1 MGRVIGLTGG
11 IGTGKSTVAAM
22 LEKLGAAVVDA
33 DAIGHRVMAAPDTVK
48 AVVAEFGKG
57 ILDDAGA
64 VDRERLGTLVFRD
77 PAKLEALNRLMH
89 PLMYAQAE
97 REITDLIAN
106 DRVVVLDAPLLIEAG
121 WTALTDEVWVTIAPE
136 YTVVRRVKDRTGL
149 GESAIRARIRA
160 QLKSRERLK
169 GANVI
174 ISTECTLADLE
185 RRIGVLYRERFGGSG
200 SGGLLP
206 A

>member
-1 MGRVIGLTGG
+1 MARVIGLTGG

-33 DAIGHRVMAAPDTVK
+33 DAIGHRVMAAKETVQ
-48 AVVAEFGKG
+48 ALVTEFGKD

-64 VDRERLGTLVFRD
+64 VDRERLGKIVFGD
-77 PAKLEALNRLMH
+77 PVKLKLLNGLMH

-97 REITDLIAN
+97 REITDLRAA
-106 DRVVVLDAPLLIEAG
+106 DRVVVLDAPLLFEAG
-121 WTALTDEVWVTIAPE
+121 WTALIDEVWVTIAPE
-136 YTVVRRVKDRTGL
+136 YTIIRRVKARTGL
-149 GESAIRARIRA
+149 KEGAIRARIKS
-160 QLKSRERLK
+160 QLGARERLK

-185 RRIGVLYRERFGGSG
+185 QRIGTLYRERFGGAG
-200 SGGLLP
+200 AGGLRP